1 MPRRGPLRS
10 SKGRHRPYIAAL
22 GNSRR
27 RSAGL
32 ARLRRLGRSR
42 LKCMATS
49 TSVPVEEYLRT
60 TYHPDMEY
68 GGGELVERHVG
79 EHTHSRL
86 QTLTVGLLFPLE
98 RSRRFRVLT
107 EQRLRVL
114 GTRHRYRIPDV
125 CVMALP
131 YHLEPV
137 LTTPPHLI
145 IVILS
150 QEDETADTLAKVAD
164 YLRFGVSHIWIADPY
179 KHTVQ
184 EADREGIRYCADLV
198 LETEVVGRV
207 DFKDL
212 FAKLDEA
219 TE

>member
-1 MPRRGPLRS
+1 
-10 SKGRHRPYIAAL
+10 
-22 GNSRR
+22 
-27 RSAGL
+27 
-32 ARLRRLGRSR
+32 
-42 LKCMATS
+42 
-49 TSVPVEEYLRT
+49 
-60 TYHPDMEY
+60 
-68 GGGELVERHVG
+68 
-79 EHTHSRL
+79 
-86 QTLTVGLLFPLE
+86 
-98 RSRRFRVLT
+98 
-107 EQRLRVL
+107 
-114 GTRHRYRIPDV
+114 
-125 CVMALP
+125 MALP

-145 IVILS
+145 IEILS
-150 QEDETADTLAKVAD
+150 PEDETADTLAKVAD